1 MLCLLC
7 IWRLLNYW
15 ELVGVVETLITTSP
29 EFMNSLS
36 KAEQKEYFTRAL
48 NFISERVGKQKILST
63 VVHMDEKTP
72 HMHLSFVPITP
83 EGKLSAK
90 AFLRNQKS

>member
-1 MLCLLC
+1 M
-7 IWRLLNYW
+7 
-15 ELVGVVETLITTSP
+15 ETLITTSP

-36 KAEQKEYFTRAL
+36 KAEQKEYFMRAL

-63 VVHMDEKTP
+63 VVHMDEKMP
-72 HMHLSFVPITP
+72 HMPLSFVPITP

-90 AFLRNQKS
+90 AFLGNQKS